1 MNRRRTLMLAIAGV
15 IGTLP
20 SLAFAGVLKIG
31 RDRRM
36 SAGAPNIAL
45 RPNFQNLKT
54 VGSECQVMSIQHHP
68 DTYSVVTADGR
79 SRDFSETDLRFKID
93 SSDTGPF
100 AGKPVI
106 LSAGSAGDRASVFFA
121 SPAEISALI
130 KYQS

>member
-1 MNRRRTLMLAIAGV
+1 MNCRRTLMLAIAGV

-93 SSDTGPF
+93 FERHRPVCRETGHLIR
-100 AGKPVI
+100 G
-106 LSAGSAGDRASVFFA
+106 LSG
-121 SPAEISALI
+121 
-130 KYQS
+130 